1 METSCKIPTVA
12 IVGRPNVGKSSLF
25 NAMAG
30 RRISIVHEECGV
42 TRDRIV
48 APVQYSGRR
57 FQIIDTGGLGLFHDN
72 QNASVPWDDEIREQI
87 EAALADADLIVF
99 VVEAQSGLLP
109 LDSSIAQ
116 KLHESGK
123 EVIQAVN
130 KVDNPSLEKNA
141 MEFAVLG
148 FGEIY
153 SVSCTH
159 RQGIADLMDK
169 IVAVIAKSSGEET
182 PRSQPPFPIAVVGR
196 PNVGKSS
203 IVNRL
208 LGEKRV
214 IVSEVAGTTR
224 DSIDVPFSLEFRDE
238 QIPAILIDTAG
249 LRKRARIN
257 SAVEIFSVMRAEES
271 IERAKLI
278 LFVVEARPDGLTAQ
292 DRHIA
297 RMIVDSGK
305 ACVVVANK
313 WDVCGSFKQ
322 KDILDEIY
330 HTLPLMTYAPVVF
343 TCALSG
349 YNFGKMLDSV
359 AEVMGQMDVHITT
372 SVLNKVI
379 SDAVT
384 ANAAPYVGTKQL
396 KIYYATM
403 VKNAPPTFALFVNSP
418 KYAAHNYM
426 VYLVNFMRK
435 RFAFAGL
442 PVKLELRE
450 KVKRAFVPPPSRYEQ
465 QKAKKRNAR
474 PFAKKAASPETKKAT
489 RPAGK
494 KAAPKAKS
502 KVARPRKKS

>member
-1 METSCKIPTVA
+1 MENHCKIPTVA

-25 NAMAG
+25 NAIAG
-30 RRISIVHEECGV
+30 KRIAIVHEECGV

-48 APVQYSGRR
+48 APMQYSGRR
-57 FQIIDTGGLGLFHDN
+57 FQVIDTGGLGLFHDN
-72 QNASVPWDDEIREQI
+72 QNAEGQWDDEIREQI
-87 EAALADADLIVF
+87 EAALADADIIIF

-109 LDSSIAQ
+109 LDSSISR

-123 EVIQAVN
+123 EVIQVVN
-130 KVDNPSLEKNA
+130 KVDNPSMEKHA
-141 MEFAVLG
+141 MEFSALG
-148 FGEIY
+148 FGELY
-153 SVSCTH
+153 CVSCTH
-159 RQGIADLMDK
+159 RLGIRNLMDRV
-169 IVAVIAKSSGEET
+169 VASIEKSSDEGASSAPE
-182 PRSQPPFPIAVVGR
+182 PFSIAVVGR

-214 IVSEVAGTTR
+214 IVSDVAGTTR
-224 DSIDVPFSLEFRDE
+224 DSIDVPFSLEFHNE

-249 LRKRARIN
+249 LRKRARVN
-257 SAVEIFSVMRAEES
+257 SAVEIFSIMRAEES
-271 IERAKLI
+271 IERARLV

-297 RMIVDSGK
+297 RMIIDSGK

-322 KDILDEIY
+322 KDILEEIY

-349 YNFGKMLDSV
+349 YNFGKMLDAV
-359 AEVMGQMDVHITT
+359 AEVMGQMEVHITT

-384 ANAAPYVGTKQL
+384 ANAPPCIGTKQL

-403 VKNAPPTFALFVNSP
+403 VKNDPPTFSLFVNNP
-418 KYAAHNYM
+418 KLAAHNYIA
-426 VYLVNFMRK
+426 YLVNFMRK

-442 PVKLELRE
+442 PVRLEFRE
-450 KVKRAFVPPPSRYEQ
+450 KSKRAFVPPPSRKKQAMLRTRAKIKGRAEAAARRSAKAKEKAQ
-465 QKAKKRNAR
+465 TKAKK
-474 PFAKKAASPETKKAT
+474 
-489 RPAGK
+489 
-494 KAAPKAKS
+494 KS
-502 KVARPRKKS
+502 